1 MGSSIVYRTHLYFFE
16 YQYNLYT
23 KSDVALVTQC
33 SADRI
38 TLLDEFCQ
46 RWPGTISITLYLT
59 DAEVQYF
66 IDYIRSSDNLRKRKN
81 IAYHIV
87 YKDGVNIFFNKIIL
101 FYKINSLFNYRNFI
115 QLII

>member
-1 MGSSIVYRTHLYFFE
+1 MGSTIVYRTHLFFLE
-16 YQYNLYT
+16 YQYNLYS

-38 TLLDEFCQ
+38 SLLDKFCQ
-46 RWPGTISITLYLT
+46 HWPGTISIALYLT

-66 IDYIRSSDNLRKRKN
+66 IDYIRTSDNLKNRKN

-87 YKDGVNIFFNKIIL
+87 YKDGVH
-101 FYKINSLFNYRNFI
+101 
-115 QLII
+115 